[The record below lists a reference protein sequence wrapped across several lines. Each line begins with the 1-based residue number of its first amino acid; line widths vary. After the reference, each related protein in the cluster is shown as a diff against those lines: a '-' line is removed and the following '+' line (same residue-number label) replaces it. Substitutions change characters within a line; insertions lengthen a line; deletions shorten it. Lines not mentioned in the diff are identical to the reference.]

1 MEALQVLVTDII
13 GEHKSFNVILMILYT
28 GPIIKSWGSKNMIR
42 KSWDCYEVV
51 QLISSY
57 FKTKKCISS
66 KEKRETLMHLS
77 SLLRKYAL
85 KQGLEI
91 DEKYRNLNGMI
102 LQLSHMEYVITDGK
116 NGLPGSPKMFVE
128 MYEIYQTNR
137 AKYEKILGKANE
149 LMGVTVT
156 GVGKRERFN
165 RWLSEKYDHN
175 RVAEIFFTLS
185 EVEACLQKRSL
196 LIGSLYDISSE
207 KDAKKM
213 FVTLKENRMFKI
225 SHIRKMTF
233 IESSMHSFLLFL
245 KSNKQIDDVSKMNVL
260 SDELYVPDQS
270 LVIEETAEP
279 NSPVIDGTIQTVD
292 LNKTCSLTYTKPIG
306 ISYFGEEVSVRN
318 WADTYVRLCRCML
331 EDYAEVF
338 QKLINQPITGS
349 GRIDFADAEHSKE
362 MTAPKMVSNNLFI
375 ETNLSATDIVKKIAT
390 LLKLCAV
397 EYSNLVILYKSTAS
411 SPNRAHMQRLLS
423 TRKTAIHNYG
433 DEFYQWL
440 NKEEGM
446 AETTCRSYIS
456 AINSAE
462 QFAKEHQIASAKI
475 YRTVNYWEAKE
486 TIDSLLKNDIFIEHN
501 NQQHNRFSAAMKK
514 YLEYLSGENVQQ
526 CLKFIEDT
534 IDLEPYKEILAEK
547 YPKGFR
553 IQSVI
558 EMKKFRHFWN
568 EKFGAE
574 LEEEDDV
581 VRQCISRAG
590 IQYQDFVYLPEEM
603 LNDSTDERLVTYI
616 DNTFAEG
623 KKAIYYDA
631 LFKEFSSEFLGQRI
645 NNSDMLKIY
654 LAYFHK
660 GKYFFD
666 RSYLASDVNVD
677 IDPVD
682 EVRNC
687 MKAYG
692 APMKLAVLYETLCHI
707 PQKKIKQIL
716 NCNKEYIYNAS
727 EEYFHADVVDLTHTE
742 LENIADLIQQA
753 IDDKEFISGNELIY
767 AISTKY
773 PVLME
778 RFTMITT
785 VGLRDAIGFK
795 LSGAYA
801 FTGNII
807 SSADRSLSMYDVF
820 ADYCSHRDH
829 VTLDELNNLKTE
841 LNATIYFDAVY
852 QNLLRI
858 NQDDFVSKDR
868 ARFDVE
874 ATDAAIERFCTGN
887 YISLGEFS
895 QFGSFP
901 DAGFPWTCYL
911 LEHYVSDY
919 SRNYELMHSSF
930 NAYNCVGAIV
940 KRNTGIKDFNDL
952 IANVLA
958 DSNIIHTKESALQYL
973 YDNGFLARRRYTEIE
988 QIIINANGL
997 RIQKGQN

>member
-1 MEALQVLVTDII
+1 
-13 GEHKSFNVILMILYT
+13 
-28 GPIIKSWGSKNMIR
+28 MIR

-51 QLISSY
+51 HLINSY
-57 FKTKKCISS
+57 YKIQKCISPR
-66 KEKRETLMHLS
+66 EKREILMHLS
-77 SLLRKYAL
+77 SILRKYAL

-102 LQLSHMEYVITDGK
+102 LQLSHMEYVITNGK
-116 NGLPGSPKMFVE
+116 KGLPDPPKMFVE
-128 MYEIYQTNR
+128 VYEVYKTNR
-137 AKYEKILGKANE
+137 VKYEKILGEANE
-149 LMGVTVT
+149 LMGVTDT
-156 GVGKRERFN
+156 GVGQKERFN
-165 RWLSEKYDHN
+165 RWLLEKYEHN
-175 RVAEIFFTLS
+175 RVTEILSTLS
-185 EVEACLQKRSL
+185 EVEACLQKRNL
-196 LIGSLYDISSE
+196 LFGSLYDISSE
-207 KDAKKM
+207 KEAKKM
-213 FVTLKENRMFKI
+213 FVSLKENKMFKI
-225 SHIRKMTF
+225 SHMRRMTF
-233 IESSMHSFLLFL
+233 IESSMHSYLLFL
-245 KSNKQIDDVSKMNVL
+245 KSEVSRKKVL
-260 SDELYVPDQS
+260 SDELIVTNQLLD
-270 LVIEETAEP
+270 IEETSEL
-279 NSPVIDGTIQTVD
+279 NSPEVDETIQEVNF
-292 LNKTCSLTYTKPIG
+292 NKICNLGFTKPIG
-306 ISYFGEEVSVRN
+306 ISYFGKEIPVRN
-318 WADTYVRLCRCML
+318 WTDTYVNLCGCMF
-331 EDYAEVF
+331 EDYSEVF
-338 QKLINQPITGS
+338 QKLINQPINGS
-349 GRIDFADAEHSKE
+349 GRIDFADAEHRNE
-362 MTAPKMVSNNLFI
+362 MTAPKMVSNSLFV
-375 ETNLSATDIVKKIAT
+375 ETNISATDIVKKIAT
-390 LLKLCAV
+390 LLKICAV
-397 EYSNLVILYKSTAS
+397 EYHNIVILYKSIAS
-411 SPNRAHMQRLLS
+411 SLNRAPVQMRLS
-423 TRKTAIHNYG
+423 TRRTTMNDDG
-433 DEFYQWL
+433 EEFYQWL

-446 AETTCRSYIS
+446 AETTCRSYVS
-456 AINSAE
+456 AINNVE
-462 QFAKEHQIASAKI
+462 QFAKEHQIASAKL
-475 YRTVNYWEAKE
+475 YEADNYWEAKE
-486 TIDSLLKNDIFIEHN
+486 TVDALLKNGIFIEYN
-501 NQQHNRFSAAMKK
+501 NQQHNRLRAAMNK
-514 YLEYLSGENVQQ
+514 YLGYLSKENNTQIQ
-526 CLKFIEDT
+526 MCLEDT
-534 IDLEPYKEILAEK
+534 IDLEPYKEVLAEK

-553 IQSVI
+553 IQSKLD
-558 EMKKFRHFWN
+558 MKKFRHYWN

-581 VRQCISRAG
+581 VRRCIARAG
-590 IQYQDFVYLPEEM
+590 IQYQEFIYLPEEM
-603 LNDSTDERLVTYI
+603 LNDRIEESLITYI

-631 LFKEFSSEFLGQRI
+631 LFKEFSFDFLGQRI

-654 LAYFHK
+654 LSYLYK
-660 GKYFFD
+660 GKYFFN
-666 RSYLASDVNVD
+666 RSYLASDLNVE

-682 EVRNC
+682 EVQDC
-687 MKAYG
+687 LKAYG
-692 APMKLAVLYETLCHI
+692 APMKLAVLYEALSHI

-727 EEYFHADVVDLTHTE
+727 EEYFHVDVVDLTHTE

-767 AISTKY
+767 TISTKY

-778 RFTMITT
+778 RFTMFTT

-795 LSGAYA
+795 LNGAYA

-807 SSADRSLSMYDVF
+807 SSADKSLSMYDVF

-829 VTLDELNNLKTE
+829 VTLDELNNLKAE
-841 LNATIYFDAVY
+841 LNTTIYFDAVY

-858 NQDDFVSKDR
+858 NLDDFVSKDR

-887 YISLGEFS
+887 YVSLGEFS

-901 DAGFPWTCYL
+901 DAGFPWTSYL

-997 RIQKGQN
+997 RIQRGQN

>member
-1 MEALQVLVTDII
+1 
-13 GEHKSFNVILMILYT
+13 
-28 GPIIKSWGSKNMIR
+28 
-42 KSWDCYEVV
+42 
-51 QLISSY
+51 
-57 FKTKKCISS
+57 
-66 KEKRETLMHLS
+66 MHLS
-77 SLLRKYAL
+77 SMLRKYAL

-102 LQLSHMEYVITDGK
+102 LQLSHMEYVITNGK
-116 NGLPGSPKMFVE
+116 KGLPDPPKMFVE
-128 MYEIYQTNR
+128 VYEVYKTNR
-137 AKYEKILGKANE
+137 VKYEKILGEANE
-149 LMGVTVT
+149 LMGVTDT
-156 GVGKRERFN
+156 GVGQKERFN
-165 RWLSEKYDHN
+165 RWLLEKYEHN
-175 RVAEIFFTLS
+175 RVTEILSTLS
-185 EVEACLQKRSL
+185 EVEACLQKRNL
-196 LIGSLYDISSE
+196 LYGSLYDISSE
-207 KDAKKM
+207 KEAKKM
-213 FVTLKENRMFKI
+213 FVSLKGNKMFKI
-225 SHIRKMTF
+225 SHMRRMTF
-233 IESSMHSFLLFL
+233 IESSMHSYLLFL
-245 KSNKQIDDVSKMNVL
+245 KSEVSRKKVL
-260 SDELYVPDQS
+260 SDELIVTNQLLD
-270 LVIEETAEP
+270 IEETSEL
-279 NSPVIDGTIQTVD
+279 NSPEADETIQEVN
-292 LNKTCSLTYTKPIG
+292 LNKICNLGFTKPIG
-306 ISYFGEEVSVRN
+306 ISYFGKEIPVRN
-318 WADTYVRLCRCML
+318 WTDTYVNLCRCML
-331 EDYAEVF
+331 EDYSEVF
-338 QKLINQPITGS
+338 RKLINQPINGS
-349 GRIDFADAEHSKE
+349 GRIDFADAEHRNE
-362 MTAPKMVSNNLFI
+362 MTAPKMVSNSLFV
-375 ETNLSATDIVKKIAT
+375 ETNISATDIVKKIAT
-390 LLKLCAV
+390 LLKICAV
-397 EYSNLVILYKSTAS
+397 EYHNIAIYYRSTAS
-411 SPNRAHMQRLLS
+411 SLNRASVQERMS
-423 TRKTAIHNYG
+423 TRRTAMHYDG
-433 DEFYQWL
+433 EEFYQWL

-446 AETTCRSYIS
+446 AETTCRSYVS
-456 AINSAE
+456 AINNAE
-462 QFAKEHQIASAKI
+462 QFAKEHKIASAKL
-475 YRTVNYWEAKE
+475 YSTDNYWEAKE
-486 TIDSLLKNDIFIEHN
+486 TVDALLKNDLFIEYN
-501 NQQHNRFSAAMKK
+501 NQQHNRLRAAINK
-514 YLEYLSGENVQQ
+514 YLGYLSKENNTQIQ
-526 CLKFIEDT
+526 MCLEDT
-534 IDLEPYKEILAEK
+534 IDLEPYKQVLAEK

-553 IQSVI
+553 IQSKL
-558 EMKKFRHFWN
+558 EMKKFRHYWN

-581 VRQCISRAG
+581 VRQYITHSG
-590 IQYQDFVYLPEEM
+590 IQYQEFIYLPEEM
-603 LNDSTDERLVTYI
+603 LNDRIEESLITYI

-631 LFKEFSSEFLGQRI
+631 LFKEFSIDFLGQRI

-654 LAYFHK
+654 LSYLYK
-660 GKYFFD
+660 GKYFFN
-666 RSYLASDVNVD
+666 RSYLASDVNVE

-682 EVRNC
+682 EVRDC
-687 MKAYG
+687 MIAYG
-692 APMKLAVLYETLCHI
+692 APMKLVVLYKALCHI

-767 AISTKY
+767 TISTKY

-778 RFTMITT
+778 RFNMFTT

-795 LSGAYA
+795 LNGAYA

-807 SSADRSLSMYDVF
+807 SSADKSLSMYDVF
-820 ADYCSHRDH
+820 ADYCSHRDL
-829 VTLDELNNLKTE
+829 VTLDELNNLKIE
-841 LNATIYFDAVY
+841 LNTTIYFDAVY

-858 NQDDFVSKDR
+858 NQDDFVNKDR

-887 YISLGEFS
+887 YISLREFS

-940 KRNTGIKDFNDL
+940 KRNSGIKDFNDL